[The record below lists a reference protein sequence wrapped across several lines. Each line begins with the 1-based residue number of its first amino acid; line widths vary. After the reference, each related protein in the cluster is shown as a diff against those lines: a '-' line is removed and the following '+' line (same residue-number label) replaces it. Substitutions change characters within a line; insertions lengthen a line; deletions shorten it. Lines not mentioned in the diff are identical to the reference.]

1 MGNRIWGTYMDNE
14 IRNYRDLRVWQLAME
29 LVVDCYR
36 MAKSFPRHELFG
48 LTSQLQRAAVSIPA
62 NIAEGHGRAYTKEYL
77 RYIAIARG
85 SLIELETHLLIA
97 ERLNYCDKLK
107 LEELFEKAGSIGRM
121 LTNLRRS
128 LIKNT

>member
-1 MGNRIWGTYMDNE
+1 MDNE

>member
-1 MGNRIWGTYMDNE
+1 MNLE
-14 IRNYRDLRVWQLAME
+14 ISSYRDLRVWQLAMD

-36 MAKSFPRHELFG
+36 TVKLFPRHEQFG

-77 RYIAIARG
+77 RHIAIARG
-85 SLIELETHLLIA
+85 SLVELETHLIIA
-97 ERLNYCDKLK
+97 ERLNYCDKIK
-107 LEELFEKAGSIGRM
+107 LEELLEKTGSIGRM

-128 LIKNT
+128 LIKNTQP